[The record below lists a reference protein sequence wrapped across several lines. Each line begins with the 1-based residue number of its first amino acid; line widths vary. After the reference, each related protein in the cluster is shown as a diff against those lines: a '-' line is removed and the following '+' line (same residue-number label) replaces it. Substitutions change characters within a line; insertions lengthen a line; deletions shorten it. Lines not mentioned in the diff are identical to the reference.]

1 MAPPSRLRMF
11 LFALWALCWALFAH
25 ESDAA
30 TVFVA
35 PSGDDAAAG
44 TLENP
49 WRTIQQ
55 AVNRTGPGDTIV
67 VQPGLYRESVVILSG
82 GTAELP
88 LEIIASPGAV
98 LESPNPELSLSA
110 FDIRN
115 GAGHLRI
122 DGFEIRGGFHES
134 VFLRPGAH
142 HIVLRNLHI
151 HRNRV
156 GIWIAG
162 AHAILVQS
170 SVVEANSVHGI
181 RVYQGSREVEFEDT
195 DSIANDD
202 GEACN
207 GEADG
212 FIADQDVSGFR
223 CRRCRAIA
231 NGEDG
236 FDLAAR
242 DVFLDRTWAT
252 DNGCAGMKLYQGG
265 RLTNSVVARN
275 RTGVVATNVSA
286 DSVSLELLHA
296 TLAENRGTQL
306 LLRSPM
312 EGFSTTP
319 YAASIR
325 NSILSGP
332 GKLAEIES
340 GVTFFEERNLF
351 FRPDSTADAIVF
363 RQKSG
368 TRVFRGQDINS
379 GNYQAQTGTGAG
391 SLAVDPEFADVST
404 YTPSPTSPAVDRG
417 SLLPL
422 SSDVSGAPR
431 SFGFAPDIGAHE
443 TPFTAT
449 NHRPWPD
456 PGPNREVIVGTWFGV
471 SAYGSVDP
479 NGDPLT
485 YRWDFGDGTP
495 SANGFT
501 ARHLYLEPGSYLLSL
516 TASDQQSSRTR
527 TATVSVVWPPSSHLA
542 HDTAIVLP
550 PAQRVVIAKGSQE
563 NFRWLRL
570 RVRNADTDATAEP
583 RGHLAELLVTDG
595 TCPPGTV
602 ASAPDF
608 ERSLWGD
615 QNRALIAAGRT
626 RTARVLLRFTRAAA
640 PGCAIAVAAHTV
652 APGNSEPTP
661 ADNMGSIS
669 FTVIDR
675 N

>member
-1 MAPPSRLRMF
+1 MASRLRMF
-11 LFALWALCWALFAH
+11 LFAICALCWAPFAQ

-35 PSGDDAAAG
+35 PSGDDAATG
-44 TLENP
+44 TLQNP
-49 WRTIQQ
+49 WRTIQH
-55 AVNRTGPGDTIV
+55 AVNRTGPGDTVI
-67 VQPGLYRESVVILSG
+67 VQPGLYRESVVISAG
-82 GTAELP
+82 GTSEEP
-88 LEIIASPGAV
+88 LRVVASPGAV
-98 LESPNPELSLSA
+98 VESPAPELSLSA
-110 FDIRN
+110 FDVRN
-115 GAGHLRI
+115 GAGHLVI

-170 SVVEANSVHGI
+170 CVVEANSVHGI
-181 RVYQGSREVEFEDT
+181 RVYQGSSEVEFEDT

-212 FIADQDVSGFR
+212 FIADQDVLGFR

-236 FDLAAR
+236 FDLSAR
-242 DVFLDRTWAT
+242 DVVLDRAWAT
-252 DNGCAGMKLYQGG
+252 DNGCAGIKLYQGG

-275 RTGVVATNVSA
+275 RTGVVTTNVSA

-351 FRPDSTADAIVF
+351 FRPNSTADAIVF

-404 YTPSPTSPAVDRG
+404 YAPAPTSPAVDRG
-417 SLLPL
+417 SLLPV

-431 SFGFAPDIGAHE
+431 SVGLAPDIGAHE
-443 TPFTAT
+443 TPFTAA

-456 PGPNREVIVGTWFGV
+456 PGPHREVIVGTWFRV
-471 SAYGSVDP
+471 SAYGSADP
-479 NGDPLT
+479 DGDPLR
-485 YRWDFGDGTP
+485 YSWDFGDGTP
-495 SANGFT
+495 AVGGFT
-501 ARHLYLEPGSYLLSL
+501 ARHLYLQPGLYPVAL
-516 TASDQQSSRTR
+516 TAFDHQSSQTR
-527 TATVSVVWPPSSHLA
+527 FTTVSVVWPPSSHSE
-542 HDTAIVLP
+542 HDTALILP
-550 PAQRVVIAKGSQE
+550 PAQRVVIAKGRQE
-563 NFRWLRL
+563 VLRRL
-570 RVRNADTDATAEP
+570 RVRVRNVDADAAAEP

-602 ASAPDF
+602 SSAPDF
-608 ERSLWGD
+608 ERPLWGD

-652 APGNSEPTP
+652 APGNSDPTP

-675 N
+675 NLP